1 MIYPSIRDQEEPT
14 HTRFN
19 AEVGQ
24 IVEKNCCLYWFA
36 SAKRARFS
44 SVDLRPFSWS
54 SGRIPSGTPSQRT
67 VTLVPCSDFSNT
79 HVMLISP
86 RNSVLSV
93 LKLTDCSIR
102 LSRINL
108 RNRTSTSSESF
119 DVFPGIYVLALY
131 TKDAFGTCLPHEN
144 QTSAYV

>member
-1 MIYPSIRDQEEPT
+1 MIAGEARDDLSVNPGSGGA
-14 HTRFN
+14 N
-19 AEVGQ
+19 AYAIQCRRGQ

-67 VTLVPCSDFSNT
+67 VTLVPCSEFSNT

-93 LKLTDCSIR
+93 LKLTDCSI
-102 LSRINL
+102 
-108 RNRTSTSSESF
+108 
-119 DVFPGIYVLALY
+119 
-131 TKDAFGTCLPHEN
+131 
-144 QTSAYV
+144 